1 MPREKKTKG
10 GGQGQKTTAPAA
22 SKTPP
27 PTSPLGSTGF
37 QPVQHRQD
45 AGAAGQTGGG
55 LASAERLRQVDLGRF
70 SGLRVLVA
78 GDFMLDEYIWGKVSR
93 ISPEAPV
100 TVVEVERETRTL
112 GGAGNVVNNLAALG
126 AEVEVIG
133 LVGDDPPAATLRQEL
148 ERLQVEAKGLFTDP
162 ARRTT
167 RKTRVYG
174 GQQQVVRI
182 DRETRTPAPESFTA
196 KALAYLE
203 KRLPG
208 LKALILSDYAKG
220 ALTPEFLKEAIRLAR
235 LQKVPVVVDPK
246 GQDYSP
252 YAGATVITPNL
263 KELEETVG
271 RTLADREARAAA
283 AQELRQGLGVEGILV
298 TEGAAGM
305 TLMGPE
311 GVTRLQARTP
321 REVFDVS
328 GAGDTV
334 VAVLTAGLAA
344 GFDLIGAAALAN
356 LAAGVV
362 VTKRG
367 TAPIL
372 LSEMEREL
380 KGHVHQ
386 EEKIVGLADLAFI
399 APHLKAQGKL
409 LVFTNGCFDLLH
421 VGHIKFL
428 EESRRLGDVL
438 MVAVDTDASV
448 ARAKGEGRPVLG
460 EQERLRM
467 LAALT
472 AVDYVTLFESS
483 QLPEILMSLKPDVL
497 TKGSNYPE
505 EEVEG
510 RSIVTAYGGRV
521 ALIPVRDPV
530 SITGLINRIRQE

>member
-1 MPREKKTKG
+1 M
-10 GGQGQKTTAPAA
+10 
-22 SKTPP
+22 
-27 PTSPLGSTGF
+27 
-37 QPVQHRQD
+37 
-45 AGAAGQTGGG
+45 
-55 LASAERLRQVDLGRF
+55 
-70 SGLRVLVA
+70 VA

-126 AEVEVIG
+126 AAVEVIG
-133 LVGDDPPAATLRQEL
+133 LVGDDPPAAVLRQEL
-148 ERLQVEAKGLFTDP
+148 GRLEVSGEGLFSDP

-182 DRETRTPAPESFTA
+182 DRETRAPGPDSFTTR
-196 KALAYLE
+196 ALEYLE
-203 KRLPG
+203 ARLAS
-208 LKALILSDYAKG
+208 LHALILSDYAKG
-220 ALTPEFLKEAIRLAR
+220 ALTAGFLEEAIRLAR
-235 LQKVPVVVDPK
+235 KRGLPVVVDPK

-263 KELEETVG
+263 KELEETLG
-271 RTLADREARAAA
+271 RALESREARLVAA
-283 AQELRQGLGVEGILV
+283 EGLRQQLELTALLV

-305 TLMGPE
+305 TLVGPE
-311 GVTRLQARTP
+311 GAVRLKARTP

-334 VAVLTAGLAA
+334 VAVLTLGLAA
-344 GFDLIGAAALAN
+344 GLPLDEAAALAN

-380 KGHVHQ
+380 KGHVEQ
-386 EEKIVGLADLAFI
+386 EEKIVGHKELAFI
-399 APHLKAQGKL
+399 VPHLQAQGKRV
-409 LVFTNGCFDLLH
+409 VFTNGCFDLLH
-421 VGHIKFL
+421 VGHVKFL
-428 EESRRLGDVL
+428 QESRRLGDVL
-438 MVAVDTDASV
+438 VVAVDSDASV
-448 ARAKGEGRPVLG
+448 SRVKGEGRPVLG
-460 EQERLRM
+460 EEDRLRV
-467 LAALT
+467 LAALA
-472 AVDYVTLFESS
+472 AVDYVTLFESQ
-483 QLPEILMSLKPDVL
+483 QLPAILTALKPDIL

-505 EEVEG
+505 VKVEG
-510 RSIVTAYGGRV
+510 RDLVTGYGGQV
-521 ALIPVRDPV
+521 ALVPVSDPV